1 MAYGTAKLDSN
12 EQIKRGKT
20 GTHSWL
26 TVLIKCGKCGYAL
39 KVYQKNYFYCSGKSN
54 HNLCDGFERH
64 PVIAEV
70 EAAVKGQL
78 EARFEEMKEVIIEEN
93 RAPADPEINMLKIAL
108 EEINQKLQNYM
119 SHLGRTSEIVS
130 AMIEAEI
137 EKLALEKMK
146 LEAEIE
152 ERTRKN
158 TAKIAYSDIIPLL
171 NEFDDMPTESKHVI
185 ASQFIS
191 RVLLWED
198 RMEIEWRF

>member
-1 MAYGTAKLDSN
+1 
-12 EQIKRGKT
+12 
-20 GTHSWL
+20 
-26 TVLIKCGKCGYAL
+26 
-39 KVYQKNYFYCSGKSN
+39 
-54 HNLCDGFERH
+54 
-64 PVIAEV
+64 
-70 EAAVKGQL
+70 
-78 EARFEEMKEVIIEEN
+78 
-93 RAPADPEINMLKIAL
+93 
-108 EEINQKLQNYM
+108 M
-119 SHLGRTSEIVS
+119 SHLGQTSEIVS

-137 EKLALEKMK
+137 EKLAFEKMK

-152 ERTRKN
+152 ERSRKN